1 MAIDASID
9 HRMPIGRE
17 TIRLETVLDD
27 RINKLKKAGTEPKSV
42 MRGEHVGV
50 VIISDPD
57 GNQWC
62 LCRATVRG
70 IGPLPESFRE
80 ACLQLTR

>member
-9 HRMPIGRE
+9 HQMPIGRE
-17 TIRLETVLDD
+17 TIKSRPTSIT
-27 RINKLKKAGTEPKSV
+27 RSISSGKPALKAKSV

-57 GNQWC
+57 GNQVVFVQGNGERH
-62 LCRATVRG
+62 RAVAG
-70 IGPLPESFRE
+70 KFS
-80 ACLQLTR
+80 